1 MIAPN
6 GYTIE
11 PADIQTVTD
20 AEVQQVARFRQE
32 LAIEQKPED
41 PPAPLE
47 AIAQWLRA
55 RPPGQWR
62 VIFLARDRGGRLAGY
77 GVAAR
82 NLKDIGNAHIRW
94 SEIAVKPEH
103 RRRGVGRALF
113 ARVLGSL
120 EGQGDELTVISE
132 TNDRVSSGEA
142 FAHAIGAKPGLPMK
156 ISQLDLGAVDRA
168 KVAKWS
174 RAAPEGYR
182 LEHVDDTVPEHLVKA
197 YIEASEGINDMPRG
211 DIAFNDWKLTKAQ
224 IRQRESFFKQ
234 AGLVWWLLL
243 AIDEKTGAG
252 VGFTEVE
259 FNPNDPH
266 AIQQEGTAVVAAH
279 RGHGIGL
286 WLKAVMLGRILADR
300 PDSRFIRTGNAN
312 VNAQMLAIN
321 EKLGFTY
328 AWQSTLWQLPIAD
341 ARKALAGA
349 EAPARASAQT

>member
-1 MIAPN
+1 MTTPN
-6 GYTIE
+6 GYTIAPLDLE
-11 PADIQTVTD
+11 TATD
-20 AEVQQVARFRQE
+20 EEIGEIAQFRQE
-32 LAIEQKPED
+32 LAIEQRPED
-41 PPAPLE
+41 PPTPLE
-47 AIAQWLRA
+47 VIAQWLRA

-62 VIFLARDRGGRLAGY
+62 VVFVAHDRAGKLAGY
-77 GVAAR
+77 GVGAR
-82 NLKDIGNAHIRW
+82 NLKDTQNAHIRW

-103 RRRGVGRALF
+103 RRRGLGRALF
-113 ARVLGSL
+113 AGVLRSF

-132 TNDRVSSGEA
+132 TTDRVPSGEA
-142 FAHAIGAKPGLPMK
+142 FALAIGAKPGLPMK
-156 ISQLDLGAVDRA
+156 LNQLDLGTVDRA
-168 KVAKWS
+168 RVAEWS

-182 LEHVDDTVPEHLVKA
+182 LERIDDTVPDEFVKA

-211 DIAFNDWKLTKAQ
+211 DMAFNDWKLTEAQ

-243 AIDEKTGAG
+243 AIDERTGEG

-259 FNPNDPH
+259 FNPQDPH

-300 PDSRFIRTGNAN
+300 ADSRFIRTGNAN

-328 AWQSTLWQLPIAD
+328 AWQTTLWQLSMAD

-349 EAPARASAQT
+349 EAPARA